1 MKLIKIENEKE
12 VWYFT
17 SITRAAEYIGCT
29 YNHVKQVIHGVCKKA
44 KGWSIEEIEDDYI
57 MSKFIDPEP
66 NIYTAEELVLTKQ
79 MFELLKQVIENDKR
93 IENLENRIE
102 VLKKNIE
109 KVNVQK

>member
-1 MKLIKIENEKE
+1 MKLYKIENKYE

-17 SITRAAEYIGCT
+17 T
-29 YNHVKQVIHGVCKKA
+29 KA
-44 KGWSIEEIEDDYI
+44 KLARYLGCMPQRIENTLRRGTNHIRDWNIEIIEDDYI

-79 MFELLKQVIENDKR
+79 MFELLRQVIENDKR

-102 VLKKNIE
+102 GLKKNIE
-109 KVNVQK
+109 KANVQK

>member
-1 MKLIKIENEKE
+1 MKLYKIENKYE

-17 SITRAAEYIGCT
+17 T
-29 YNHVKQVIHGVCKKA
+29 KA
-44 KGWSIEEIEDDYI
+44 KLARYLNCMPQRIENTLRRGTNHIRDWNIEIIEDDYI

-93 IENLENRIE
+93 INELERKIKGLTNDLNE
-102 VLKKNIE
+102 D
-109 KVNVQK
+109 